1 MFVGDIDA
9 GGSGP
14 VKFDPDTSTLR
25 YNFIQTDNNADD
37 IEFSSDGGNFYSYAP
52 SPDLDGFDSN
62 ITHFRVKTSG
72 AFAASN
78 GSTDPSFNIRFRVR
92 LQ

>member
-1 MFVGDIDA
+1 MKKAVLVDHTEIA
-9 GGSGP
+9 GEEEVEAVAVMHTGA
-14 VKFDPDTSTLR
+14 PDV
-25 YNFIQTDNNADD
+25 
-37 IEFSSDGGNFYSYAP
+37 
-52 SPDLDGFDSN
+52 DGFDSN

-78 GSTDPSFNIRFRVR
+78 GITDPSFNIRFRVR